1 MPHAAI
7 LGEIGAI
14 LAAGYVR
21 SLSSRKALADRERP
35 EAACRPVNA
44 AESGGKEVA

>member
-1 MPHAAI
+1 MAHAAI

-21 SLSSRKALADRERP
+21 SLFGQKALDDRAP
-35 EAACRPVNA
+35 VEAACRRVHG
-44 AESGGKEVA
+44 AESAEESVA